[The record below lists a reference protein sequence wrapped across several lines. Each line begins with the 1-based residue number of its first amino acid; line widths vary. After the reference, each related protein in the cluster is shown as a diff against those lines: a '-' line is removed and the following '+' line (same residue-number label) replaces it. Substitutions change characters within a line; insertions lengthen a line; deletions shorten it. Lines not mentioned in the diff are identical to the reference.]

1 LVSLLFTVDGF
12 FAFIGE
18 SIFAARNQVTHALAT
33 GRLCK
38 PMFCER
44 CGEVTRKLD
53 SHHHRGYSRRHA
65 LDVIF
70 VCRRCHAKEHG
81 GFGSRTKAELKRQ

>member
-1 LVSLLFTVDGF
+1 MSGRPVFEDWK
-12 FAFIGE
+12 
-18 SIFAARNQVTHALAT
+18 ARGQVTYALTT

-44 CGEVTRKLD
+44 CGAVTRKLD
-53 SHHHRGYSRRHA
+53 AHHHRGYSRKHA

-70 VCRRCHAKEHG
+70 VCRPCHVKEHG
-81 GFGSRTKAELKRQ
+81 GKFGPRKKPRR